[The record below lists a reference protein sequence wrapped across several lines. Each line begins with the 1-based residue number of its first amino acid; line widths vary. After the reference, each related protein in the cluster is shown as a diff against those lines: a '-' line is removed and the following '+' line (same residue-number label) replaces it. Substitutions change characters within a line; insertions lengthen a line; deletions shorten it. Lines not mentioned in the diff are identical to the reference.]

1 MGPTGNMY
9 LQIAREIAPRRF
21 GGAGSD
27 NGSTLLE
34 FALVSIILMT
44 ILLGVMEFS
53 RTFYSYH
60 FVSNAAGE
68 ATRYAI
74 VRGADCNSWA
84 SACPASAADVQNY
97 VRSIAPQGI
106 NPNAITVT
114 TTWVPDN
121 KPGSLVKVNVQYR
134 FSFDLPLL
142 PAGAI
147 NMAGD
152 SEMVIS
158 Q

>member
-1 MGPTGNMY
+1 MY
-9 LQIAREIAPRRF
+9 LQIVSGTAPRKF
-21 GGAGSD
+21 GVAGSD
-27 NGSTLLE
+27 KGSTLLE

-53 RTFYSYH
+53 RALYSYH
-60 FVSNAAGE
+60 FVSNAACE

-84 SACPASAADVQNY
+84 SACPATAADIQNY
-97 VRSIAPQGI
+97 VRSITPQGI
-106 NPNAITVT
+106 NPSAITVT

-121 KPGSLVKVNVQYR
+121 KPGSLVKVNVQYK

-147 NMAGD
+147 NMVGD

>member
-1 MGPTGNMY
+1 MGPTGNMH
-9 LQIAREIAPRRF
+9 LQIARETAPRRF
-21 GGAGSD
+21 GGTGND
-27 NGSTLLE
+27 KGSTLLE

-44 ILLGVMEFS
+44 MLLGVMEFG
-53 RTFYSYH
+53 RALYSYH
-60 FVSNAAGE
+60 FVSNAACE

-84 SACPASAADVQNY
+84 SACPARAADVQNY

-106 NPNAITVT
+106 SPNAITVT
-114 TTWVPDN
+114 TTWVPDH
-121 KPGSLVKVNVQYR
+121 KPGSLVNVNVQYK

-147 NMAGD
+147 NMVGD